1 MNVPFIVI
9 IKLFSSFLGLLVF
22 TLSVKA
28 NPVDTSIVKKVAF
41 TLLMKTTT
49 DTIHTVSE
57 EDLEFVFAA
66 KNEGKPVAFYV
77 INGGGG
83 FVIVSG
89 DDRVTP
95 ILGYSN
101 SGFFDPNNIPP
112 SLSEFLKGFQDEI
125 DYITSTN
132 HHIYNSDIKKK
143 WKFYI
148 DEVSNLNTNG
158 FDETRIIT
166 KDVSIK
172 KETIIQKN
180 LIKTKWGQDIGGYN
194 DLCPI
199 VDSTKALTGCVATAM
214 GQIIKYWSDSVSVT
228 NYGSHSYIHPIYG
241 KQIVDFGSTTYN
253 FKNMPVKL
261 DKYSSTSNIMAIAE
275 LLYHCGVSVD
285 TEYGATYSG
294 ASIYDA
300 GNALNTFFGFPN
312 AQYKFLDKK
321 TAYNVWETM
330 IKNEIDNKRPILYSG
345 PGHAFICD
353 GYNSDDFLFFHL
365 NWGWAGYCDGFF
377 LLTALNPDLYDLF
390 YHIGRHQ
397 TSVVI
402 NIEPGTIIF
411 PTNISWNLWKNTS
424 LGSDYYMLKPLFTHD
439 TIILDNDLN
448 NNIRNYVYT
457 IEGDSGV
464 AIGATPESN
473 NPSVVKVSTEN
484 YFGSFSGWIK
494 VEAIAPGDATVT
506 ITSDVYDF
514 ISKSCHVTVYNSLTD
529 LLLSKKNITMTIG
542 QKDTLNVLF
551 NTGANPNSLLT
562 WEHKNNKIVSFN
574 PNNVIVAKAAGKDT
588 IVVKSGEYTDTCFI
602 TVIKHVS
609 EMHLNKYTTALSVES
624 SKKIFITSLSKN
636 QAYPSISSFVLSKCI
651 VRNKKTHRRS
661 GFAIRRFRSY
671 LQI

>member
-1 MNVPFIVI
+1 MNVHFT
-9 IKLFSSFLGLLVF
+9 IKNKIFSTFLGLLVF

-28 NPVDTSIVKKVAF
+28 DTIDISLAEKVAF
-41 TLLMKTTT
+41 TLLMQTST
-49 DTIHTVSE
+49 HTVDTLST
-57 EDLEFVFAA
+57 EDMKVVFAA
-66 KNEGKPVAFYV
+66 KSEGNQTAFYV
-77 INGGGG
+77 VNGGDG

-89 DDRVTP
+89 DDRITP

-101 SGFFDPNNIPP
+101 GGHFDPNNIPP
-112 SLSEFLKGFQDEI
+112 SLSEFLKGYQDEI

-132 HHIYNSDIKKK
+132 NKMYNSDIKKK

-158 FDETRIIT
+158 IDETRIIT
-166 KDVSIK
+166 KEVYIK
-172 KETIIQKN
+172 KENIIQEN

-194 DLCPI
+194 YLCPLI
-199 VDSTKALTGCVATAM
+199 DSTKTLTGCVATAM
-214 GQIIKYWSDSVSVT
+214 GQIIKYWSDSVFVT
-228 NYGSHSYIHPIYG
+228 NYGSHSYTHPIFG
-241 KQIVDFGSTTYN
+241 KQIVDFGSTSYN
-253 FKNMPVKL
+253 FKNMPIKL

-285 TEYGATYSG
+285 MDYGATYSG

-330 IKNEIDNKRPILYSG
+330 IKNEIDHKRPILYSG

-353 GYNSDDFLFFHL
+353 GYNSDDFLFFHM

-402 NIEPGTIIF
+402 NIEPGTIVL
-411 PTNISWNLWKNTS
+411 PTNISWNSWKNTS
-424 LGSDYYMLKPLFTHD
+424 PGSDFYILKPLFSHD
-439 TIILDNDLN
+439 TIILDYDLN

-464 AIGATPESN
+464 AIGATPESS
-473 NPSVVKVSTEN
+473 NPSVAKVSTEN

-494 VEAIAPGDATVT
+494 VEAIAPGEATVT
-506 ITSDVYDF
+506 VTSDVYDF
-514 ISKSCHVTVYNSLTD
+514 ISKSCQVAVYNPLTD
-529 LLLSKKNITMTIG
+529 LWLSKKNITMTIG

-551 NTGANPNSLLT
+551 NTDAYPNSLLT

-609 EMHLNKYTTALSVES
+609 EMRLNKYTMTHSAEN
-624 SKKIFITSLSKN
+624 SKNIFITSLSKN
-636 QAYPSISSFVLSKCI
+636 QAYLSFLPFFLSMCV
-651 VRNKKTHRRS
+651 VRNFEDKLPVS
-661 GFAIRRFRSY
+661 IFFYNNFYFI
-671 LQI
+671 L